1 MNYTKVLLTPKQL
14 IYKLNSISKDIRE
27 EEFID
32 YTLHFE
38 NKGLVF
44 PIGKFEVDNTNK
56 MILLKSGDMMT
67 EKRFELGKSEDGA
80 LLWIIDNTQLNNG
93 YDGELSTTESIDLLN
108 KQEEQI
114 QELKYE
120 KEKVV
125 KTLKQYFD
133 RYTQMAMELRHDK
146 YGNGVCHDVTE
157 VIMEI
162 ADKLDINIIDW

>member
-56 MILLKSGDMMT
+56 MIILKSGDMMT

-93 YDGELSTTESIDLLN
+93 YDGGLSTTETIDLLN
-108 KQEEQI
+108 RYEEIIKQQN
-114 QELKYE
+114 
-120 KEKVV
+120 KVISDC
-125 KTLKQYFD
+125 Y
-133 RYTQMAMELRHDK
+133 
-146 YGNGVCHDVTE
+146 
-157 VIMEI
+157 
-162 ADKLDINIIDW
+162 NIINDLEVEAATYKRKFIDCVDRKMGDV